1 MKANFI
7 DKIVTAVNPVAG
19 MRRIAARK
27 ALQFVNSGYSE
38 GGASHDKRWARG
50 FNAESYSPQQDID
63 ENQKTLRE
71 RSRMLEMN
79 TPIGAAVVSSTTSKT
94 IGTGLYLKPCLD
106 YEYLGM
112 TQEEA
117 EAWERN
123 TEREFALWAESK
135 ECDATRMLTF
145 YEMQEIAFRG
155 MLSNGDGLGVIK
167 YAPATPFMPYQ
178 LRLQIVEAD
187 RLSTPLV
194 SREGVQITRASNIYG
209 KNEDNGNRIVNGIE
223 IDDDGKLVAYWICN
237 QHPDE
242 YGRPYEG
249 AKAWCRVEAYGKRTG
264 NPNVLHLFRPTRA
277 GAYRGV
283 PILAPVIEQLKQIS
297 RYSEA
302 EIMAAVISGM
312 FTAFITHNGAGSS
325 NPFGAGMN
333 PFAMGAMGA
342 PSIDGDG
349 EENKPLRTDV
359 NDVAIG
365 NGAIVSLEEGE
376 GVEIANPTR
385 PNANYDGFMVA
396 ACKQIGAAIEVPYE
410 VVLKSFN
417 SSYSASRAAL
427 LEAAETFRKYRTYME
442 DDFCQPVYNLFLAEA
457 VATGRIKAD
466 GFFTDPLRRKAWC
479 KARWNST
486 ATVPVLDPVKE
497 VTAAKMRC
505 EEGFSTREQETVAL
519 NGGDFKANVQQL
531 ERENAMVAK
540 ANAARNAGGNAPQ
553 PPQQQNNIVETEVT
567 PNNDD
572 DQT

>member
-1 MKANFI
+1 MRANFI
-7 DKIVTAVNPVAG
+7 DKIVAAVDPVKG
-19 MRRIAARK
+19 YRRMAART
-27 ALQFVNSGYSE
+27 ALKYVNSGYSE

-50 FNAESYSPQQDID
+50 FNSESYSPQQDID

-71 RSRMLEMN
+71 RSRILEMN
-79 TPIGAAVVSSTTSKT
+79 TSIGSAAVGTTTSKT

-135 ECDATRMLTF
+135 WCDATRMHTF
-145 YEMQEIAFRG
+145 YEMQEIVFRG

-167 YAPATPFMPYQ
+167 YEPATPNMPYQ

-194 SREGVQITRASNIYG
+194 NREGVQTIRAYGVYG
-209 KNEDNGNRIVNGIE
+209 KNEDNGNRIINGVE
-223 IDDDGKLVAYWICN
+223 VDDSGKLVAYWICN
-237 QHPDE
+237 QYPDE
-242 YGRPYEG
+242 YARPYEG
-249 AKAWCRVEAYGKRTG
+249 AKDWCRVEAYGKRTG

-283 PILAPVIEQLKQIS
+283 PLLAPVIEEIKQIK
-297 RYSEA
+297 RYSDA

-312 FTAFITHNGAGSS
+312 FTVFVKHNGAGSS

-333 PFAMGAMGA
+333 PFAAGA
-342 PSIDGDG
+342 PNLGG
-349 EENKPLRTDV
+349 EGEGTEISRTNPADV
-359 NDVAIG
+359 NIG

-376 GVEIANPTR
+376 DVTIANPTR
-385 PNANYDGFMVA
+385 PNANYDGFITAV
-396 ACKQIGAAIEVPYE
+396 CKHIGAALEIPYE
-410 VVLKSFN
+410 VLLKSFN

-427 LEAAETFRKYRTYME
+427 LEAAETFKRFRTYMI
-442 DDFCQPVYNLFLAEA
+442 DDFCQPIYTLFLSEA

-466 GFFTDPLRRKAWC
+466 GFFTDPLRRKEWC
-479 KARWNST
+479 KASWNST

-505 EEGFSTREQETVAL
+505 EEGFSTREQETAAL
-519 NGGDFKANVQQL
+519 NGGDFKSNVTQL
-531 ERENAMVAK
+531 GRENAMIAK
-540 ANAARNAGGNAPQ
+540 ANAAKNAGGNPSPVAP
-553 PPQQQNNIVETEVT
+553 PPTENNTDETEEVSQENGT
-567 PNNDD
+567 E
-572 DQT
+572 QT

>member
-1 MKANFI
+1 MEANFF
-7 DKIVTAVNPVAG
+7 DKIVAAVDPVKG
-19 MRRIAARK
+19 YKRMAART
-27 ALQFVNSGYSE
+27 ALKFVNSGYSE
-38 GGASHDKRWARG
+38 GGASHEKRWARG
-50 FNAESYSPQQDID
+50 FNSESYSPQQDID

-79 TPIGAAVVSSTTSKT
+79 TPIGAAAVSSTTSKT

-135 ECDATRMLTF
+135 ECDATRMHTF

-194 SREGVQITRASNIYG
+194 SREGVQITRSSNIYG

-223 IDDDGKLVAYWICN
+223 IDKDGKLTAYWICN
-237 QHPDE
+237 QYPDE
-242 YGRPYEG
+242 YARPYEG
-249 AKAWCRVEAYGKRTG
+249 AKEWCRVDAYGKRTG

-277 GAYRGV
+277 GSYRGV
-283 PILAPVIEQLKQIS
+283 PILAPVIEELKQVS

-333 PFAMGAMGA
+333 PFAAGVPNLG
-342 PSIDGDG
+342 GDG
-349 EENKPLRTDV
+349 KADEPVRTNV

-385 PNANYDGFMVA
+385 PNPNYDGFIVA
-396 ACKQIGAAIEVPYE
+396 ACRQIGAAIEIPYE
-410 VVLKSFN
+410 VLLKSFN

-442 DDFCQPVYNLFLAEA
+442 DDFCQPVYSLFLAEA

-466 GFFTDPLRRKAWC
+466 GFFSDPLRRKAWC
-479 KARWNST
+479 AARWNST

-540 ANAARNAGGNAPQ
+540 ANAARNTTQ
-553 PPQQQNNIVETEVT
+553 PQNNIVGMEGT
-567 PNNDD
+567 PNNGDD
-572 DQT
+572 

>member
-1 MKANFI
+1 MRANFI
-7 DKIVTAVNPVAG
+7 DKIVAAVDPVKG
-19 MRRIAARK
+19 YRRMAART
-27 ALQFVNSGYSE
+27 ALKFVNSGYSE

-50 FNAESYSPQQDID
+50 FNADSYSPQQDID

-79 TPIGAAVVSSTTSKT
+79 TSIGSAAVGTTTSKT

-135 ECDATRMLTF
+135 WCDATRMHTF
-145 YEMQEIAFRG
+145 YEMQEIVFRG

-167 YAPATPFMPYQ
+167 YEPATPHMPYQ

-194 SREGVQITRASNIYG
+194 NREGVQTIRANSVYG
-209 KNEDNGNRIVNGIE
+209 KNDDNGNRIINGIE
-223 IDDDGKLVAYWICN
+223 VDDGGKLVAYWICN
-237 QHPDE
+237 QYPDE
-242 YGRPYEG
+242 YARPYAG
-249 AKAWCRVEAYGKRTG
+249 AKEWCRVEAYGKRTG

-283 PILAPVIEQLKQIS
+283 PLLAPVIEEIKQIK
-297 RYSEA
+297 RYSDA

-312 FTAFITHNGAGSS
+312 FTVFIKHTGAGSS

-333 PFAMGAMGA
+333 PFAGV
-342 PSIDGDG
+342 PSFGG
-349 EENKPLRTDV
+349 ESEATEPARTNPNDV
-359 NDVAIG
+359 NIG
-365 NGAIVSLEEGE
+365 NGAMVSLEEGE
-376 GVEIANPTR
+376 DVTIANPTR
-385 PNANYDGFMVA
+385 PNANYDGFITAV
-396 ACKQIGAAIEVPYE
+396 CKHIGAALEIPYE
-410 VVLKSFN
+410 VLLKSFN

-427 LEAAETFRKYRTYME
+427 LEAAETFKRFRTYMI
-442 DDFCQPVYNLFLAEA
+442 DDFCQPVYAMFLSEA

-466 GFFTDPLRRKAWC
+466 GFFADPLRRKEWC
-479 KARWNST
+479 KASWNST

-497 VTAAKMRC
+497 VSAAKMRC
-505 EEGFSTREQETVAL
+505 EEGFSTREQETAAL
-519 NGGDFKANVQQL
+519 NGGDFKSNVQQL
-531 ERENAMVAK
+531 KRENAMIAE
-540 ANAARNAGGNAPQ
+540 ANAARTAGGNAPQ
-553 PPQQQNNIVETEVT
+553 RQNPNDETEEVD
-567 PNNDD
+567 PNNGT

>member
-19 MRRIAARK
+19 YRRMAARS
-27 ALQFVNSGYSE
+27 ALRFVNSGYSE

-50 FNAESYSPQQDID
+50 FNSESYSPQQDID

-79 TPIGAAVVSSTTSKT
+79 TPLGSAAVSSTTSKT

-106 YEYLGM
+106 YEYLGL

-117 EAWERN
+117 DAWERN

-135 ECDATRMLTF
+135 ECDAMRMHTF

-155 MLSNGDGLGVIK
+155 MLSNGDGLGVVK
-167 YAPATPFMPYQ
+167 YAPAATHFMPYR
-178 LRLQIVEAD
+178 LRLQIIEAD

-194 SREGVQITRASNIYG
+194 SHEGVQTTRASNIYG
-209 KNEDNGNRIVNGIE
+209 KNEENGNRIVNGVE
-223 IDDDGKLVAYWICN
+223 IDNDGRLVAYWICN
-237 QHPDE
+237 QYPDE
-242 YGRPYEG
+242 YARPYEG
-249 AKAWCRVEAYGKRTG
+249 AKEWCRVEAFGKRTG

-283 PILAPVIEQLKQIS
+283 PILAPVIEELKQIK
-297 RYSEA
+297 RYSDA
-302 EIMAAVISGM
+302 ELMAAVISGM
-312 FTAFITHNGAGSS
+312 FTVFIKHNGAGSS
-325 NPFGAGMN
+325 NPFGMGMN
-333 PFAMGAMGA
+333 PFAAGATGFV
-342 PSIDGDG
+342 GDG
-349 EENKPLRTDV
+349 EAATPTRTDP
-359 NDVAIG
+359 NDVNIG
-365 NGAIVSLEEGE
+365 NGAMVSLEEGE
-376 GVEIANPTR
+376 DISIANPTR
-385 PNANYDGFMVA
+385 PNANYDGFIVA
-396 ACKQIGAAIEVPYE
+396 ACKQIGAALEIPYE
-410 VVLKSFN
+410 VILKSFN

-442 DDFCQPVYNLFLAEA
+442 DDFCQPIYNMFLAEA

-479 KARWNST
+479 AARWNST

-519 NGGDFKANVQQL
+519 NGGDFKANVSQL
-531 ERENAMVAK
+531 ERENAMIAK
-540 ANAARNAGGNAPQ
+540 ANGAKNTTQ
-553 PPQQQNNIVETEVT
+553 PQQQPQNNIVETEVT
-567 PNNDD
+567 PNNGGD
-572 DQT
+572 